1 MNCINIKTN
10 FKQNTNKLEKWEI
23 HFILWL
29 FWELEI
35 MTSTYKD
42 LRERTWQYVQNSAA
56 CLITH
61 TRKNDHITPILYHLH
76 WLPVSLCINYKMLIV
91 TYKTL
96 HNLGPTYFS
105 DLLLPYVP
113 ARSLRSSSE
122 GLLVTSKFRLVTMGS
137 RAFSVVAPR
146 LWNALPQNI
155 RHASSLLSFINLL
168 KIIFSLWVLLFSS

>member
-1 MNCINIKTN
+1 
-10 FKQNTNKLEKWEI
+10 
-23 HFILWL
+23 
-29 FWELEI
+29 
-35 MTSTYKD
+35 
-42 LRERTWQYVQNSAA
+42 
-56 CLITH
+56 
-61 TRKNDHITPILYHLH
+61 
-76 WLPVSLCINYKMLIV
+76 MLIV

-96 HNLGPTYFS
+96 HNIGPTYFS

-155 RHASSLLSFINLL
+155 SHASSLLSFKNLL
-168 KIIFSLWVLLFSS
+168 K

>member
-1 MNCINIKTN
+1 
-10 FKQNTNKLEKWEI
+10 
-23 HFILWL
+23 
-29 FWELEI
+29 
-35 MTSTYKD
+35 MTVAKYVVLCTKAIQVHTHLHQQSTAGPETRTRD
-42 LRERTWQYVQNSAA
+42 LCVTSPTLYPLGHDCPQLLQYVQNSAA

-76 WLPVSLCINYKMLIV
+76 WLPVSLCINQKIIV

-122 GLLVTSKFRLVTMGS
+122 GLLVTSRLVTMGS

-155 RHASSLLSFINLL
+155 SHASSLLSL
-168 KIIFSLWVLLFSS
+168 KTS